1 MAKKTI
7 LLLLALCLL
16 GGLSALVYG
25 RDELDETSIDRF
37 PESFVSYMPDIW
49 NCTWGDTFDDIEV
62 PEDLVQNFT
71 EASLREFYAACY
83 NQVWNEL
90 DLQNETDYWS
100 WETLDSDYGAPQ
112 IVVDLLNVGSFPV
125 QNISIRVWELAV
137 PLKLNPEE
145 YGTLETGRTGRFSG
159 TIPRSL
165 FDSIGTQQLEA
176 SIVGIYYG
184 F

>member
-37 PESFVSYMPDIW
+37 PESFVSYMLDIW

-71 EASLREFYAACY
+71 EASRREFYAACY

-90 DLQNETDYWS
+90 DPNTGECGKWYKISGGFSASWS
-100 WETLDSDYGAPQ
+100 GE
-112 IVVDLLNVGSFPV
+112 FPCFSPIPVNRWV
-125 QNISIRVWELAV
+125 QL
-137 PLKLNPEE
+137 
-145 YGTLETGRTGRFSG
+145 
-159 TIPRSL
+159 
-165 FDSIGTQQLEA
+165 
-176 SIVGIYYG
+176 GIYLDPDLSKIA
-184 F
+184 FKR